1 MNLITGNPYG
11 FQRFARA
18 LQDNSLK
25 LAVYMFFFWRLAK
38 WGTEDA
44 RDLLKRIGMQERYLS
59 WQQARL
65 LNKTQMTG
73 VAAGTSGLLF
83 NTMQQKKAPFQ
94 LSEYVGRVNS
104 AIRTRK
110 SRLQVIKWYTYLMKS
125 VFDTIMKVL
134 RNPIYFFDV
143 ALVLY
148 WMPRLDFILKAI
160 LTFLRGFS
168 RIFGG
173 NRRALNQRAAD
184 NENNARRRAARR
196 VAMDHLV
203 LLH

>member
-1 MNLITGNPYG
+1 M
-11 FQRFARA
+11 
-18 LQDNSLK
+18 
-25 LAVYMFFFWRLAK
+25 
-38 WGTEDA
+38 
-44 RDLLKRIGMQERYLS
+44 
-59 WQQARL
+59 
-65 LNKTQMTG
+65 
-73 VAAGTSGLLF
+73 
-83 NTMQQKKAPFQ
+83 
-94 LSEYVGRVNS
+94 
-104 AIRTRK
+104 
-110 SRLQVIKWYTYLMKS
+110 IKWYTYLMKS

-160 LTFLRGFS
+160 LTFLKGFS